1 MITMGSA
8 VAFLI
13 VCIASCA
20 FFTLGRFI
28 EKIEKKS
35 KDRDRRVEDLLS
47 DSDFDNGEYHKDV
60 FETSFSDGIVIDAEY
75 KDVVLDLQEYR
86 KRKAGGKRKDIDAA
100 LDYEIMYYKKN
111 NEYIKLPSEIVDLI
125 RYLKKKM

>member
-13 VCIASCA
+13 ACIVSCA

-47 DSDFDNGEYHKDV
+47 GSGFDNSEYHKEV
-60 FETSFSDGIVIDAEY
+60 FETSFSDDLVIDAEY
-75 KDVVLDLQEYR
+75 EDVVLDLQKYR
-86 KRKAGGKRKDIDAA
+86 KRKAGDKRKEVDAT

-111 NEYIKLPSEIVDLI
+111 NEYIKLPSEIADLI
-125 RYLKKKM
+125 RYLKKNM